1 MFSRPAA
8 LALSL
13 LLAISPLQAEEETP
27 TEEAPTATDTAT
39 EPAEE
44 VRAPLAERSEVEA
57 TALEQRLEQKEQ
69 QQLQAGDERF
79 LALWLPANVAD
90 PSGAVIILPGD
101 DETADW
107 PQSVGP
113 LRSKLPNGG
122 WHSLSL
128 TLPDP
133 NSDAPPLRSAEPPD
147 PELEEEAAAET
158 TTASAEESAEGSPT
172 ADEAVAE
179 PSNTQL
185 DSAETAASK
194 VKNTEEQQK
203 AHAERVLA
211 RIGSAIDFAE
221 QQQAKTIVLLGH
233 GSGAYWA
240 ARYLA
245 ERKPANIQNLL
256 LVAAQLPAGYTPP
269 LDELIPQ
276 LQLATGDFYYKDLS
290 ADRQAALKRSQA
302 SKRQKHPSYIQ
313 IAMKALPGNR
323 EAEQEQLYRRIRGWL
338 TLKLQVK

>member
-27 TEEAPTATDTAT
+27 AEEAPAATDAST
-39 EPAEE
+39 EPAEK

-69 QQLQAGDERF
+69 QQLQAGDESF
-79 LALWLPANVAD
+79 LALWLPANVAE

-133 NSDAPPLRSAEPPD
+133 NSDAPPLRSAEPA
-147 PELEEEAAAET
+147 PED
-158 TTASAEESAEGSPT
+158 TTANTTEAPAEESAEDSPAT
-172 ADEAVAE
+172 DEASAQT
-179 PSNTQL
+179 SSSQL

-194 VKNTEEQQK
+194 VKNIEAQQK
-203 AHAERVLA
+203 AHAQRVLA
-211 RIGSAIDFAE
+211 RIESAIGFAE

-276 LQLATGDFYYKDLS
+276 LQLATGDFYYKDLP

-302 SKRQKHPSYIQ
+302 SKRQKHPAYIQ

-338 TLKLQVK
+338 TLKLQAK

>member
-1 MFSRPAA
+1 MFSRTAAFALCLLLSASPLHAQEDPSTAAAAADDA
-8 LALSL
+8 LAV
-13 LLAISPLQAEEETP
+13 
-27 TEEAPTATDTAT
+27 
-39 EPAEE
+39 PAEE
-44 VRAPLAERSEVEA
+44 ARAPLAERSELEA
-57 TALEQRLEQKEQ
+57 TALEQRLENKEQ

-79 LALWLPANVAD
+79 LALWRPANVAE
-90 PSGAVIILPGD
+90 PSGVVVILPGD

-113 LRSKLPNGG
+113 LRRKLPDNG

-133 NSDAPPLRSAEPPD
+133 NGEAPPLRSA
-147 PELEEEAAAET
+147 AATTPAED
-158 TTASAEESAEGSPT
+158 AAPT
-172 ADEAVAE
+172 ATSEANAAGE
-179 PSNTQL
+179 PAPAQPSAQTSTSQL

-194 VKNTEEQQK
+194 EKNIETQQK

-211 RIGSAIDFAE
+211 RIDSAVNYAE

-245 ERKPANIQNLL
+245 ERKPAKIENLL
-256 LVAAQLPAGYTPP
+256 LVAAQLPAGYSPP
-269 LDELIPQ
+269 LDQLIPQ
-276 LQLATGDFYYKDLS
+276 LQLATGDFYYKDQA

-302 SKRQKHPSYIQ
+302 SKRQQHRAYTQ
-313 IAMKALPGNR
+313 VALKALPGNR
-323 EAEQEQLYRRIRGWL
+323 EAEQEQLYRRIKGWL
-338 TLKLQVK
+338 TLKLQAK